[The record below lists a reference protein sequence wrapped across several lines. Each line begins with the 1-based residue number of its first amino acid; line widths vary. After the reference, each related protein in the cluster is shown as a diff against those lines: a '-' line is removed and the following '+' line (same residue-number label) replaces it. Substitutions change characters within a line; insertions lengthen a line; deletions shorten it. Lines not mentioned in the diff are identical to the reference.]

1 MVFHCI
7 SLEEFQKALQP
18 HQPQDFE
25 KLIGY
30 DESLASLVNQC
41 KATISYP
48 PSGLPLLLYGPT
60 GTGKS
65 FLAQLMYEY
74 AINQGLIA
82 EDRNFLIVNCS
93 EYANHPELLTAN
105 LFGHKKGAF
114 TGADRDNP
122 GLIKLAEGGV
132 LFLDEVHCLKAECQE
147 KLFLF
152 MDKGIYHMV
161 GDNEK
166 WYTSSVRLIFATTE
180 KPQEV
185 LLKTLLRRIPM
196 IVTVPS
202 LAERGSHERLQ
213 LIHSIFQDEE
223 KRIHKSIH
231 ISSLVYRLL
240 LSCECEGNIGELKNA
255 IQASCVNAL
264 FASDQKSS
272 ILEIRAF
279 NLPEKLRERKDSG
292 KSVSRESQRMIPVHE
307 LKSFVHQKS
316 CLLIAFDYSLNT
328 CPSQVIAFNV
338 EYTQSSFSRPTH
350 LPIPSSLASTKFLQ
364 FLHFG
369 ITFISGHAASS
380 KLIICFDN
388 LQIPLVASTAQKFI
402 QSLCF
407 LIFYTP
413 SYSVLAITSSCIGL
427 PNSHQY

>member
-1 MVFHCI
+1 
-7 SLEEFQKALQP
+7 
-18 HQPQDFE
+18 
-25 KLIGY
+25 
-30 DESLASLVNQC
+30 
-41 KATISYP
+41 
-48 PSGLPLLLYGPT
+48 
-60 GTGKS
+60 
-65 FLAQLMYEY
+65 
-74 AINQGLIA
+74 
-82 EDRNFLIVNCS
+82 
-93 EYANHPELLTAN
+93 
-105 LFGHKKGAF
+105 
-114 TGADRDNP
+114 
-122 GLIKLAEGGV
+122 
-132 LFLDEVHCLKAECQE
+132 
-147 KLFLF
+147 
-152 MDKGIYHMV
+152 MV

-292 KSVSRESQRMIPVHE
+292 KSVSR
-307 LKSFVHQKS
+307 
-316 CLLIAFDYSLNT
+316 
-328 CPSQVIAFNV
+328 
-338 EYTQSSFSRPTH
+338 
-350 LPIPSSLASTKFLQ
+350 
-364 FLHFG
+364 
-369 ITFISGHAASS
+369 
-380 KLIICFDN
+380 
-388 LQIPLVASTAQKFI
+388 
-402 QSLCF
+402 
-407 LIFYTP
+407 
-413 SYSVLAITSSCIGL
+413 
-427 PNSHQY
+427 